1 MIAVNSKDMF
11 LNPMVVTAPYPH
23 PFLFMTD
30 FRKYLLNLLDDN
42 PGQNSCRRQ
51 EQCQADPDLFKIVI
65 NKLRD
70 LFEAINFYAP
80 VLESFDPDVGSKI
93 VKHKNMVFIAMAIIF
108 ITMALPLNTL
118 TIFFLRQPK

>member
-1 MIAVNSKDMF
+1 
-11 LNPMVVTAPYPH
+11 MVVTAPYPH

-51 EQCQADPDLFKIVI
+51 EQCQADPDLFKIAI